1 MTSSNH
7 SDAPSA
13 DPASISYADAAA
25 ELDRILAALD
35 GDHVDVDVLAAHV
48 ERAAVLITVCR
59 DRISAARI
67 HVERAVA
74 GLAATTAPTGPGD
87 RELGPDDHDEDP
99 DDEPDDDA
107 DEVRDE
113 VGGGD
118 DELDHVGLG
127 RSDDSIVADARGDDA
142 AP

>member
-1 MTSSNH
+1 MTSSNR
-7 SDAPSA
+7 SDAAPT

-48 ERAAVLITVCR
+48 ERASVLITVCR
-59 DRISAARI
+59 DRISSARI

-74 GLAATTAPTGPGD
+74 GLASATTPTVVGD
-87 RELGPDDHDEDP
+87 HALDEEDDGTDEDRLG
-99 DDEPDDDA
+99 EF
-107 DEVRDE
+107 
-113 VGGGD
+113 GD
-118 DELDHVGLG
+118 DLADDGFGDGNLG
-127 RSDDSIVADARGDDA
+127 DPSGDGIGSDARGDDA